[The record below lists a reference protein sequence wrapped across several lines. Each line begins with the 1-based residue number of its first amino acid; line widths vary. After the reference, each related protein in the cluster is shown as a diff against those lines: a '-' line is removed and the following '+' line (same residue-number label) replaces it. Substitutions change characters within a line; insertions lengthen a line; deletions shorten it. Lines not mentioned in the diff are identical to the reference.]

1 MRAITANPGG
11 GLHVETTN
19 GGFDVDGAV
28 VTPAAPLA
36 AAICP
41 ELTAG
46 ELDRLNGV
54 TYQGIVCA
62 SVVLR
67 RPLGGY
73 YLTYITDPATPFT
86 AVVEM
91 TAFVPPSELAGNH
104 LVYLPKYVAPDDPLL
119 DADDDAVRASF
130 VPYLKRMY
138 PDLRRRRRARV
149 QGVARARA
157 CSPCPRC
164 DFSDVMP
171 AQRTS
176 IPGLELAGS
185 AQLPFATL
193 NVNDTLSLLEER
205 PA

>member
-1 MRAITANPGG
+1 
-11 GLHVETTN
+11 
-19 GGFDVDGAV
+19 
-28 VTPAAPLA
+28 
-36 AAICP
+36 
-41 ELTAG
+41 
-46 ELDRLNGV
+46 
-54 TYQGIVCA
+54 
-62 SVVLR
+62 
-67 RPLGGY
+67 
-73 YLTYITDPATPFT
+73 LTYITDPATPFT

-91 TAFVPPSELAGNH
+91 TAFVPPSELDGNH

-138 PDLRRRRRARV
+138 PDLRDDDVLAFKVSRVRRVFAVPTLR
-149 QGVARARA
+149 
-157 CSPCPRC
+157 
-164 DFSDVMP
+164 FSDVMP